1 MAAPRE
7 RILHLRALLERANRA
22 YYVDAAPVMADAE
35 FDRLLKELADLE
47 RANPDLAD
55 ANSPTARVGG
65 EPIKGFRTA
74 RHSTPMMSIDNTYDT
89 AMLREWH
96 ERVLRGLRGDS
107 DSDLFA
113 SAAGKGGPAKAQ
125 TPMLVADAKID
136 GVAVSLRYEGGK
148 LVQAL
153 TRGDGVKGDDVT
165 HNIRTI
171 RSLPLTLGPAAHPP
185 PVPPEGVARRAGGGP
200 SGPASHAQ
208 TTPIPEVL
216 EIRGEVCFPLE
227 EFARINAE
235 REAAGEEVF
244 MNPRNAAA
252 GTLKQI
258 DPAVTATRRLAFVA
272 HGRGEV
278 SDVGYASGH
287 AAFIAE
293 LAALGVPVNTPLAR
307 SSSLAEII
315 AAIEAFATARH
326 KAPFATDGVVVRVDS
341 FDQQQALGT
350 TSKSPRWT
358 VAFKYPAERKTT
370 KLLRVDHQ
378 VGKTGKITPRAV
390 MEPVLLAG
398 TMVQHATLHN
408 YGRILQS
415 PVNPDEPDGE
425 KTDIRIGDMIYVEK
439 AGEVIPY
446 VPGVDLAQRPKGG
459 GAKRVAPP
467 QRCPECDGPVEVE
480 PPEAVENPAL
490 ETQRRCVNPECPA
503 QVRERLIWFAGR
515 KQMDI
520 DGLGEKTVDQIRATG
535 TIPLN
540 TFADIFRLH
549 THRAALIE
557 LDRMG
562 EKKVENLLAGIE
574 TAKSRG
580 LGKVLAGLGVR
591 HVGDTTAKMLA
602 KRFKDVDAL
611 LAATVR
617 DLMPKT
623 KLSAAEAARL
633 KVSAQALDGP
643 ETGLGIDTA
652 PVVHAYLHS
661 AAGQRT
667 FRELAAQGVDL
678 TSRDFVVAGASA
690 SVAGTGFWAGK
701 RIVLTGTLENWEREA
716 LKEVLEGLGA
726 RVSGSVSAKTDLVI
740 AGPGAGSKLA
750 DAQRLSVK
758 VWSEADLSRQ
768 LTADGVA
775 RG

>member
-1 MAAPRE
+1 MVKGYIGQRAAAHRYALPVASPRE
-7 RILHLRALLERANRA
+7 RILHLRELLDRANRA

-47 RANPDLAD
+47 KANPDLAD

-96 ERVLRGLRGDS
+96 ERVLRGLRGEDE
-107 DSDLFA
+107 SDLFA
-113 SAAGKGGPAKAQ
+113 SGAATAKGGSGKPQA
-125 TPMLVADAKID
+125 PMLVADAKID
-136 GVAVSLRYEGGK
+136 GVAVSLRYESGR

-153 TRGDGVKGDDVT
+153 TRGDGLMGDDVT

-171 RSLPLTLGPAAHPP
+171 RSLPLTL
-185 PVPPEGVARRAGGGP
+185 ERAP
-200 SGPASHAQ
+200 K
-208 TTPIPEVL
+208 VL
-216 EIRGEVCFPLE
+216 EVRGEVYFPLE
-227 EFARINAE
+227 EFARINAQ
-235 REAAGEEVF
+235 REGAGEEVF

-278 SDVGYASGH
+278 SDGGAGGGGLVAEGH

-293 LAALGVPVNTPLAR
+293 LAKLGLPVNTPLAR
-307 SSSLAEII
+307 SASLAEII
-315 AAIEAFATARH
+315 AVIEAFAAARH
-326 KAPFATDGVVVRVDS
+326 KARFATDGVVVRVDS
-341 FDQQQALGT
+341 FAQQETLGT
-350 TSKSPRWT
+350 TSKSPRWA

-415 PVNPDEPDGE
+415 PVNPDQPEGE

-446 VPGVDLAQRPKGG
+446 VPGVDVSQRPK

-467 QRCPECDGPVEVE
+467 QRCPECGGPVEVE
-480 PPEAVENPAL
+480 PPEAAENPAL

-503 QVRERLIWFAGR
+503 QVRERMIWFAGR

-549 THRAALIE
+549 THREALVE

-574 TAKSRG
+574 AAKSRG

-591 HVGDTTAKMLA
+591 HMGDTTAKMLA

-611 LAATVR
+611 LAASVR

-623 KLSAAEAARL
+623 KLSATEAARL
-633 KVSAQALDGP
+633 KVPAQPLDGP

-652 PVVHAYLHS
+652 PVVYAYLHS
-661 AAGQRT
+661 EAGQRT
-667 FRELAAQGVDL
+667 FRDLAAQGVDL
-678 TSRDFVVAGASA
+678 TSRDFVGAGASSA
-690 SVAGTGFWAGK
+690 VAGTGFWTGK

-726 RVSGSVSAKTDLVI
+726 KVSGSVSAKTDLVI

-750 DAQRLSVK
+750 DAQRLNVK
-758 VWSEADLSRQ
+758 VWSEVDLARQ
-768 LTADGVA
+768 LAKDGVVG
-775 RG
+775 R

>member
-35 FDRLLKELADLE
+35 FDRLLNELADLE

-55 ANSPTARVGG
+55 PNSPTARVGG
-65 EPIKGFRTA
+65 QPIKGFRTV
-74 RHSTPMMSIDNTYDT
+74 RHTSPMMSIDNTYDA

-96 ERVLRGLRGDS
+96 ERVLRGLRGEDE
-107 DSDLFA
+107 SDLFA
-113 SAAGKGGPAKAQ
+113 SAGGGGKSGGAAAGKDQPL
-125 TPMLVADAKID
+125 MLVADAKID
-136 GVAVSLRYEGGK
+136 GVAVSLRYEGGR

-165 HNIRTI
+165 HNVRTI
-171 RSLPLTLGPAAHPP
+171 RSLPLTLD
-185 PVPPEGVARRAGGGP
+185 RAP
-200 SGPASHAQ
+200 K
-208 TTPIPEVL
+208 VL
-216 EIRGEVCFPLE
+216 EVRGEVCFPLE
-227 EFARINAE
+227 EFVRINTE
-235 REAAGEEVF
+235 REAAGDDVF

-258 DPAVTATRRLAFVA
+258 DAAVTATRRLAFVA

-278 SDVGYASGH
+278 SDGGIVAEGH

-293 LAALGVPVNTPLAR
+293 LAKLGVPVNKPLAR
-307 SSSLAEII
+307 SASLAEII
-315 AAIEAFATARH
+315 AAIHAFAAARH
-326 KAPFATDGVVVRVDS
+326 MAPFATDGVVVRVDS
-341 FDQQQALGT
+341 FAQQQALGT
-350 TSKSPRWT
+350 TSKSPRWA

-398 TMVQHATLHN
+398 TMVRHATLHN

-415 PVNPDEPDGE
+415 PVNPDQPEGD

-446 VPGVDLAQRPKGG
+446 VPGVDVSQRPK

-467 QRCPECDGPVEVE
+467 VRCPECDGPVEVE
-480 PPEAVENPAL
+480 PPEAAEKPAL

-535 TIPLN
+535 AIPLN

-549 THRAALIE
+549 KHRAALVN

-574 TAKSRG
+574 AAKSRG

-591 HVGDTTAKMLA
+591 HVGDTTAKLLT

-611 LAATVR
+611 LAASVR

-633 KVSAQALDGP
+633 KVSAQPLDGP

-661 AAGQRT
+661 EAGRRT
-667 FRELAAQGVDL
+667 FRELAAEGVDL
-678 TSRDFVVAGASA
+678 TSRDFVPAGASA
-690 SVAGTGFWAGK
+690 ATTGTGFWTGK

-716 LKEVLEGLGA
+716 LKDVLEGLGA
-726 RVSGSVSAKTDLVI
+726 KVAGSVSAKTDLVI

-750 DAQRLSVK
+750 DAQRLNVR
-758 VWSEADLSRQ
+758 VWSEADLTRQ
-768 LTADGVA
+768 LGNDGVA